1 MKANELMIGDWVTF
15 KDCQHE
21 NPMPIKI
28 IAIGFQADE
37 EDDCLVQINGDKAC
51 DIINGDKACDI
62 MTIDD
67 EIVGIPLTEEIL
79 DRNGFESVPAPSERV
94 WMRNGQEV
102 WLDNEGENYW
112 ANIKNGEFYFEGYI
126 EYIHELQHALR
137 LCGIEKE
144 IEL

>member
-51 DIINGDKACDI
+51 DI

-67 EIVGIPLTEEIL
+67 EIVGIPITAEIL
-79 DRNGFESVPAPSERV
+79 DRNGFESTPAPSERV
-94 WMRNGQEV
+94 WRRNGQEV

-126 EYIHELQHALR
+126 EHTHELQHCLK
-137 LCGIEKE
+137 LVGINKE
-144 IEL
+144 IIL